1 MIGGLAAAWALSFIW
16 WLLLEP
22 AAAEASETPE
32 FVIPEGTAAA
42 VAAGQPAPFIPNAF
56 QFGRNRELLVR
67 NLDVAEHTVGEWTI
81 PPGGS
86 AVITSDSDSGTL
98 TCTVHPGGTL
108 GYRVPTRPEFYQ
120 TFLGALILG
129 VPVGLAFG
137 FAALVAGKLG
147 MDDEDA
153 RAGPGS
159 PAT

>member
-1 MIGGLAAAWALSFIW
+1 
-16 WLLLEP
+16 
-22 AAAEASETPE
+22 
-32 FVIPEGTAAA
+32 
-42 VAAGQPAPFIPNAF
+42 
-56 QFGRNRELLVR
+56 
-67 NLDVAEHTVGEWTI
+67 
-81 PPGGS
+81 
-86 AVITSDSDSGTL
+86 VITSDSDSGTL